1 MGQVHMKAIGT
12 LRLADVR
19 KEITDILEVSEQT
32 R

>member
-19 KEITDILEVSEQT
+19 KEITDILEVSERT